1 MLKFRKRDREDK
13 PEDDN
18 KNLENITDEPKE
30 TNEPESAQEDN
41 ENFGGDLTLYTFVY
55 LLGANCIR
63 VGKRFFK
70 GLRRIIVKPFRA
82 IYSVARIFV
91 IGIDHLFFKWL
102 HRFIDELHYIK
113 AEVKSAY
120 ENMRGLSIKNVGLI
134 FSVLRHYIKKGL
146 SRHRAFARSVIRLAM
161 PVAGLIVLVLTINYW
176 NERTFALEILYG
188 NVSLGYV
195 ADENVY
201 LDAETLANER
211 LNLGESETASSQQT
225 EVSIEKPTYKIR
237 VVSKNELTD
246 SSALCD
252 ALIENSQSNITN
264 ACGIYVDGE
273 FLCAVK
279 NETDA
284 TSVFDEILEANKPA
298 DGEGIVGFVEDIE
311 YVQGLYPDNDETIW
325 DAAKLK
331 AKLATNKT
339 EAVYHTVQDG
349 DTLYDIALEY
359 DTTIEQ
365 LYAMNPDMGENIYM
379 GDKIIVSMEVN
390 YVRVKVMKTEVR
402 TEEIPYETV
411 QTESSS
417 LYKGT
422 QRVKTEGS
430 EGLAQITELVSYVDG
445 VKISTEEIER
455 VTVREPV
462 DREILVGTKSLT
474 VSGGGGT
481 ITTTSGRFVWPVIGL
496 NSISRGYGYASS
508 AYASGYHTGIDITG
522 GGAYGRTI
530 IAADAGTVVQA
541 GWNGSYGY
549 CITIQHSGGLRTL
562 YAHCSSV
569 GVYVGQYV
577 YQGQAIGRVGN
588 SGYSFGAHLHFEVH
602 VNGRK
607 VNPNPYLGR

>member
-82 IYSVARIFV
+82 IYSVARIFA

-411 QTESSS
+411 KTESSS

-422 QRVKTEGS
+422 QRIKTEGV
-430 EGLAQITELVSYVDG
+430 EGLAKVTELVSYVDG
-445 VKISTEEIER
+445 VKISTEEIDR
-455 VTVREPV
+455 VTIREPV

-474 VSGGGGT
+474 ISGGGGS
-481 ITTTSGRFVWPVIGL
+481 ITPTSGRFVWPVIGL
-496 NSISRGYGYASS
+496 HSISRSYGYASS
-508 AYASGYHTGIDITG
+508 SYASGYHTGIDITG

-530 IAADAGTVVQA
+530 VAADAGTVVQA

>member
-1 MLKFRKRDREDK
+1 MLKFRKHDREDK
-13 PEDDN
+13 PEAD
-18 KNLENITDEPKE
+18 KSLENITEEPKKQDD
-30 TNEPESAQEDN
+30 PVQDDS
-41 ENFGGDLTLYTFVY
+41 ENFGGDLTLYSFVY
-55 LLGANCIR
+55 LLGVYCIR
-63 VGKRFFK
+63 LGKRFFK
-70 GLRRIIVKPFRA
+70 GLRRIFLRPFRS
-82 IYSVARIFV
+82 IYTLLRIFV
-91 IGIDHLFFKWL
+91 IAVDHLFFKWF
-102 HRFIDELHYIK
+102 HNVINELHFIK

-120 ENMRGLSIKNVGLI
+120 DNMRGLSIKNIGLI
-134 FSVLRHYIKKGL
+134 CSVLHHYIKKGFN
-146 SRHRAFARSVIRLAM
+146 RHRAFMRSVLRLAM
-161 PVAGLIVLVLTINYW
+161 PVAAFVVLVLTINYW
-176 NERTFALEILYG
+176 NGRTFALEILYG

-201 LDAETLANER
+201 LDAENLANER
-211 LNLGESETASSQQT
+211 LNLGESETAGSQKT

-311 YVQGLYPDNDETIW
+311 YVQGLYPDNAETIW

-339 EAVYHTVQDG
+339 EAVYHIVQDG
-349 DTLYDIALEY
+349 DTLYDIALKY

-365 LYAMNPDMGENIYM
+365 LYAMNPNMGENIYM

-411 QTESSS
+411 KTESSS

-422 QRVKTEGS
+422 QRIKTEGS
-430 EGLAQITELVSYVDG
+430 AGLAQVTELVSYVDG
-445 VKISTEEIER
+445 VKISTEEIDR

-462 DREILVGTKSLT
+462 DREILVGTKSLAI
-474 VSGGGGT
+474 SGGGGT
-481 ITTTSGRFVWPVIGL
+481 ITPTNGRFVWPVIGL
-496 NSISRGYGYASS
+496 HSISRGYGYASS

-607 VNPNPYLGR
+607 VNPRSYL